1 MAGPSI
7 RPMMLPSLQ
16 PSPASTWPRRII
28 SLAISW
34 ACASLGIAVTVRRL
48 SWTSIQGLH
57 VRFLMVRLRWDML
70 RYSSVQ
76 CVMPH
81 PILLQ
86 GSLAD
91 LHIVEIRLELT
102 ASIYSTLL
110 GYLLGSPQPSAICI
124 SGVRVKLR
132 NPLTTNEAAGPPPG
146 GKPQAAIGAAADWR
160 PPRLVPPVLMRYLP
174 GLSVKVVQGLN
185 VEVEGLGLLL
195 VLPELELSCSLVS
208 GPSGLVPEPA
218 AGGSSSG
225 LRVILAL
232 QPFSL
237 ALMKEGFGAAPL
249 APPLGR
255 NPVSMQ
261 GPAADVELLCCHG
274 LHLHLDLSCSRCA
287 TWALTWVCF
296 Q

>member
-110 GYLLGSPQPSAICI
+110 GYLLGSPQPSAVCI

-132 NPLTTNEAAGPPPG
+132 MPLVTSEAEEHPPD

-160 PPRLVPPVLMRYLP
+160 PPRLVPPILMRYLP
-174 GLSVKVVQGLN
+174 GLSIKVVQGLN
-185 VEVEGLGLLL
+185 VDIEGLGLLL
-195 VLPELELSCSLVS
+195 ALPELELSCSLV
-208 GPSGLVPEPA
+208 PEPSDLV
-218 AGGSSSG
+218 GGSGSG

-249 APPLGR
+249 APPLGC
-255 NPVSMQ
+255 NPVTMH
-261 GPAADVELLCCHG
+261 GPAADVELLCCRG